1 MKKYQVAIIGTNI
14 GAKHFEDFQKVSERF
29 EVHTLCGLTR
39 EAIDKILNSNTNTKI
54 SLNFDDVLKIEEID
68 IIDICLPPHLHY
80 SACKKA
86 MEAGKHVICE
96 KPLVSSLKEVDELE
110 KISIET
116 GNFIFPVFQY
126 RYGLGFS
133 KIKALIKSGITGK
146 ALVGSLETHWNR
158 GKDYYSK
165 PWRGTWEGEQ
175 GGAILSHS
183 IHIHDLVSMILG
195 PVSNVFAK
203 LTTRVND
210 IEVED
215 CAALSLEME
224 NGALVTSSITLGAS
238 NDTSRL
244 RFCFEGLTI
253 ESGASPDKPYNP
265 ADDEWTFLARS
276 PVTQNQIN
284 EVLSKVKQPKS
295 WYAGMFDEIANKLDG
310 CQSDEVRLIDARK
323 SLEFVTAVY
332 DSSRH
337 NKNIKLPISKLNP
350 LYNSLLPKKNK
361 FDIICE

>member
-14 GAKHFEDFQKVSERF
+14 GAKHYEDFQKVKERF
-29 EVHTLCGLTR
+29 NVHTLCGLTR
-39 EAIDKILNSNTNTKI
+39 EAIDNILSKDTETKV
-54 SLNFDDVLKIEEID
+54 SLNFDDVLKVKEID
-68 IIDICLPPHLHY
+68 IIDICLPPHLHF

-110 KISIET
+110 KISKET
-116 GNFIFPVFQY
+116 GKIIFPVFQY

-133 KIKALIKSGITGK
+133 KLKALIKSGLAGK
-146 ALVGSLETHWNR
+146 PLVASLETHWNR

-203 LTTRVND
+203 LSTRVND

-215 CAALSLEME
+215 CAALSIEME
-224 NGALVTSSITLGAS
+224 NGTLVTSSITLGAA

-244 RFCFEGLTI
+244 RFCFDGLTA
-253 ESGASPDKPYNP
+253 ESGASPDKPYSP
-265 ADDEWTFLARS
+265 ADDEWHFLPRS
-276 PVTQNQIN
+276 PVTQAQID
-284 EVLSKVKQPKS
+284 EVLAKVEEPQS

-310 CQSDEVRLIDARK
+310 SASDEVTLSDARK

-332 DSSRH
+332 DSSRQ
-337 NKNIKLPISKLNP
+337 NKNIKLPIDKDNP
-350 LYNSLLPKKNK
+350 LYHSWLPNNS
-361 FDIICE
+361 